1 MTLIIQKP
9 TGAKLVLAKDFSFDA
24 DAAVYIAAVEAAD
37 TQALETAT
45 RYAINDFVIGCKQD
59 GIWPAIK
66 ASCILAG
73 ARTLTGALVPLV
85 GAAPTNNNFVS
96 GDYNRKTGLLGN
108 SSTKQLN
115 SNRNNNADPQNNKHI
130 SVFASALPTSS
141 PRPLIG
147 MDVANTT
154 GSTFIYNTVTRVN
167 DGINSSYSAVVGF
180 IGLSRNQSNAYD
192 RRNNNTTT
200 VVSASSANPI
210 SGELCL
216 FRDGGGAGFFGNPQ
230 ISFYSIGESLNLGL
244 LDARVTTLINAFA
257 AAIP

>member
-1 MTLIIQKP
+1 
-9 TGAKLVLAKDFSFDA
+9 
-24 DAAVYIAAVEAAD
+24 
-37 TQALETAT
+37 
-45 RYAINDFVIGCKQD
+45 
-59 GIWPAIK
+59 
-66 ASCILAG
+66 
-73 ARTLTGALVPLV
+73 
-85 GAAPTNNNFVS
+85 
-96 GDYNRKTGLLGN
+96 
-108 SSTKQLN
+108 
-115 SNRNNNADPQNNKHI
+115 
-130 SVFASALPTSS
+130 
-141 PRPLIG
+141 